1 MTYNQIKGSAT
12 YLLNQTG
19 LRPKIGLILGSGL
32 HPVTADLEN
41 VTKIPYKSIPRWNAS
56 SAPGHEG
63 ALYIGT
69 MEGIPV
75 AAMSGRLH
83 YYEGNSI
90 ADCAY
95 PVAVLKAMGI
105 EKLIVTNAA
114 GGINTDYHPGEFV
127 LIQDQI
133 KFFDE
138 SPLRGEKAEEFGGEH
153 FFDMSDT
160 YTAKLREAVK
170 TVWQKTAGETLA
182 EGVYAFMPGPQFETP
197 AEIRAL
203 RVLGA
208 DLVGM
213 STAPEAIMAA
223 ACGLKLLSV
232 SVVTNMAAGIVSGKP
247 LSGEEV
253 NEAGAA
259 VADNFRKFLHIAV
272 QTLSEIG

>member
-1 MTYNQIKGSAT
+1 LTYNQIKSSAA
-12 YLLNQTG
+12 YLLSQTG

-41 VTKIPYKSIPRWNAS
+41 AVKIPYKSIPRWNAA

-69 MEGIPV
+69 MEGVPV
-75 AAMSGRLH
+75 AVMSGRLH

-114 GGINTDYHPGEFV
+114 GGVNTDYHPGEFV
-127 LIQDQI
+127 LIRDQI

-138 SPLRGEKAEEFGGEH
+138 SPLRGEKAEDFGGEH

-170 TVWQKTAGETLA
+170 TVWQKTSGEALA
-182 EGVYAFMPGPQFETP
+182 EGVYAFMSGPQFETP

-223 ACGLKLLSV
+223 ACGLTLLGV
-232 SVVTNMAAGIVSGKP
+232 SVVTNMAAGVVAGKAISG
-247 LSGEEV
+247 GEV
-253 NEAGAA
+253 NETGAA
-259 VADNFRKFLHIAV
+259 IADDFRRLLHVAV

>member
-1 MTYNQIKGSAT
+1 MTYNQIKSSAA
-12 YLLNQTG
+12 YLLSQTG

-41 VTKIPYKSIPRWNAS
+41 AVKIPYKSIPRWNAA

-69 MEGIPV
+69 MEGVPV
-75 AAMSGRLH
+75 AVMSGRLH

-114 GGINTDYHPGEFV
+114 GGVNTDYHPGEFV
-127 LIQDQI
+127 LIRDQI

-138 SPLRGEKAEEFGGEH
+138 SPLRGEKAEDFGGEH

-170 TVWQKTAGETLA
+170 TVWQKTSGEALA
-182 EGVYAFMPGPQFETP
+182 EGVYAFMSGPQFETP

-223 ACGLKLLSV
+223 ACGLTLLGV
-232 SVVTNMAAGIVSGKP
+232 SVVTNMAAGVVAGKAISG
-247 LSGEEV
+247 GEV
-253 NEAGAA
+253 NETGAA
-259 VADNFRKFLHIAV
+259 IADDFRRLLHVAV

>member
-1 MTYNQIKGSAT
+1 MTYNQIKSSAA
-12 YLLNQTG
+12 YLLSQTG

-41 VTKIPYKSIPRWNAS
+41 AVKIPYKSIPRWNAA

-69 MEGIPV
+69 MEGVPV
-75 AAMSGRLH
+75 AVMSGRLH

-114 GGINTDYHPGEFV
+114 GGVNTDYHPGEFV
-127 LIQDQI
+127 LIRDQI

-138 SPLRGEKAEEFGGEH
+138 SPLRGEKAEDFGGEH

-170 TVWQKTAGETLA
+170 TVWQKTSGEALA
-182 EGVYAFMPGPQFETP
+182 EGVYAFMSGPQFETP

-223 ACGLKLLSV
+223 ACGLALLGV
-232 SVVTNMAAGIVSGKP
+232 SVVTNMAAGVVAGKAISG
-247 LSGEEV
+247 GEV
-253 NEAGAA
+253 NETGAA
-259 VADNFRKFLHIAV
+259 IADDFRRLLHVAV

>member
-1 MTYNQIKGSAT
+1 MTYNQIKGSAA
-12 YLLNQTG
+12 YLLSQTG

-41 VTKIPYKSIPRWNAS
+41 AVKIPYKSIPRWRAA

-69 MEGIPV
+69 MEGVPV
-75 AAMSGRLH
+75 AVMSGRLH
-83 YYEGNSI
+83 YYEGNSV

-105 EKLIVTNAA
+105 KKLIVTNAA
-114 GGINTDYHPGEFV
+114 GGVNTDYHPGEFV
-127 LIQDQI
+127 LIRDQI

-138 SPLRGEKAEEFGGEH
+138 SPLRGEKAEDFGGEH

-160 YTAKLREAVK
+160 YTAKLREAVR
-170 TVWQKTAGETLA
+170 TVWQKTSGETLA
-182 EGVYAFMPGPQFETP
+182 EGVYAFMSGPQFETP
-197 AEIRAL
+197 AEVRAL
-203 RVLGA
+203 RTLGA

-223 ACGLKLLSV
+223 ACGLELLGI
-232 SVVTNMAAGIVSGKP
+232 SVVTNMAAGVVAGKT
-247 LSGEEV
+247 LSGGEV
-253 NEAGAA
+253 NETGAA
-259 VADNFRKFLHIAV
+259 IADKFRGLLHAAV